1 MIINDWATYHV
12 VVVDFPRVDVDFY
25 VWRYGVAAMTPLCVM
40 LWADKI
46 VIDDWLWVV
55 HCLKFVVSL
64 PIWSSSGFFF
74 SSSITCFVVCLEA
87 RLLHLHV
94 SLRVYKHVYYISRL
108 LVFSSI
114 IPCFVACLQTRLL
127 LHHVLLRVY
136 TIFTASRGFFFPLWY
151 SNSGS
156 TVGVAFKVLG
166 ILIVANYLRRSI
178 TLNFEHT
185 CASELEHDHY
195 WNQFMR

>member
-1 MIINDWATYHV
+1 MIDFELSIASNLSFLFQFEVLLFFFLLEYHML
-12 VVVDFPRVDVDFY
+12 R
-25 VWRYGVAAMTPLCVM
+25 CV
-40 LWADKI
+40 LRST
-46 VIDDWLWVV
+46 
-55 HCLKFVVSL
+55 FT
-64 PIWSSSGFFF
+64 SSSCFT
-74 SSSITCFVVCLEA
+74 TCLQT
-87 RLLHLHV
+87 RLLH
-94 SLRVYKHVYYISRL
+94 

-136 TIFTASRGFFFPLWY
+136 TIFTASRGFYFPLWY

-156 TVGVAFKVLG
+156 TVGVASKALG
-166 ILIVANYLRRSI
+166 ILIVVNYLRRSA

-195 WNQFMR
+195 